1 MIDPL
6 WGLTRLS
13 TADSVA
19 ASILRKCLKIAAQSE
34 CLLNEADVNSA
45 PFGRGY
51 SSGRSA

>member
-1 MIDPL
+1 
-6 WGLTRLS
+6 
-13 TADSVA
+13 
-19 ASILRKCLKIAAQSE
+19 LRKCLKIAAQSG